1 MNDLLP
7 MINCHWVAKFQIAP
21 GGNDTLFYVVTRNSK
36 STINASSS
44 TGDFANYNDNNCT
57 GQKLSPIYMY
67 INTYIVFTHCTKY
80 SAE

>member
-21 GGNDTLFYVVTRNSK
+21 GGNGTLFYVVTRNSK

-44 TGDFANYNDNNCT
+44 TGDFASYGLIIIVLVRSYLQYTCT
-57 GQKLSPIYMY
+57 
-67 INTYIVFTHCTKY
+67 
-80 SAE
+80 